1 MPSFWK
7 KVRQAQPGPNTLG
20 VVTYVDNLL
29 RVPQSQGAPYGL
41 IRVHARPNAGGAGG
55 YGLSITQDYG
65 PDVAEVYFLPWEN
78 YQATV
83 ANRAAYENSRREI
96 FFMTSTLTGC
106 RFSVD
111 PELVVHTA
119 FLSAPNSVGR
129 SVVEDAE
136 TGPRAPG
143 TRRMSVS
150 ASANPNDSQYGIGF
164 NAFGGYP
171 NTYVF
176 GMQMQGAFVYKR
188 LQAIPL
194 AGSWD
199 FI

>member
-7 KVRQAQPGPNTLG
+7 KIRQAQPGPNALG

-41 IRVHARPNAGGAGG
+41 IRVLARPNGGGAGG

-78 YQATV
+78 YRATV
-83 ANRAAYENSRREI
+83 ALRAAYENFGREI

-106 RFSVD
+106 RFSISPD
-111 PELVVHTA
+111 LVVHTA
-119 FLSAPNSVGR
+119 FLSAPSSAGR
-129 SVVEDAE
+129 SLVEEAE

-150 ASANPNDSQYGIGF
+150 ASPIHNDSQYGVGY
-164 NAFGGYP
+164 NAVRGYP

-176 GMQMQGAFVYKR
+176 GMRMQGNFVYKR
-188 LQAIPL
+188 LQALPL
-194 AGSWD
+194 PGSWE